1 MHSEWGRMAEAHDH
15 QELSRGLVRPLV
27 LAMAVIGAFMVVE
40 LVGGLLSG
48 SLALMSDAG
57 HMLTDTLALA
67 LSLAAVRVALRPPTE
82 EQTFGYHRAEILAAL
97 VNGSTL
103 IVISMLIFYEAALR
117 LLAPPEVN
125 STLMLAVAVAG
136 LVANA
141 VAASLLRDRSRQDL
155 NARGV
160 YLHIMGDLLSSI
172 GVIVG
177 AVLMLAF
184 GWWLADPVISV
195 LIGVII
201 LAGAWKLVTQ
211 STHILLESVPAHMT
225 LEEVREGLKAI
236 EGVGEVHDLHVWTVS
251 SGLYALSAHV
261 VVRDARVSD
270 YGTMMARC
278 REMLRERFGISHTT
292 IQIECEGCE
301 TPFCAL
307 ARQVD
312 EDRR

>member
-1 MHSEWGRMAEAHDH
+1 MGESHDH
-15 QELSRGLVRPLV
+15 HVVSRGLVRPLV
-27 LAMAVIGAFMVVE
+27 IAMAIIGAFMVVE

-57 HMLTDTLALA
+57 HMLTDTLALG

-82 EQTFGYHRAEILAAL
+82 ERTFGYHRAEILAAL

-103 IVISMLIFYEAALR
+103 ILISMLIFYEAARR
-117 LLAPPEVN
+117 LMAPPEVD

-141 VAASLLRDRSRQDL
+141 AAASLLRDRSRHNL
-155 NARGV
+155 NARGA
-160 YLHIMGDLLSSI
+160 YLHIMGDLLSSV

-201 LAGAWKLVTQ
+201 LAGAWRLVTQ
-211 STHILLESVPAHMT
+211 STHILLESVPAHLT
-225 LEEVREGLKAI
+225 LEEVREALMGV
-236 EGVGEVHDLHVWTVS
+236 EGVVMVHDLHVWTLS
-251 SGLYALSAHV
+251 SGLYAMSAHIV
-261 VVRDARVSD
+261 VEDARVSD
-270 YGTMMARC
+270 YGRMMANC
-278 REMLRERFGISHTT
+278 RDMLRERFGISHTT
-292 IQIECEGCE
+292 IQLECEGCE
-301 TPFCAL
+301 APFCAL
-307 ARQVD
+307 ARQD
-312 EDRR
+312 DTG